1 MGNVHLVTGYAG
13 KAHVQAA
20 DTGSFN
26 VAMYDNNEFVFNRGN
41 MFQASIVTNNKVR
54 VLDGD
59 LLMQG
64 RHIRLNEGSYVDLI
78 IENGQQSLKRY
89 DLIVARYTKDAVTSV
104 EDVNLVVIKGTAA
117 ESPADPAHTSGDL
130 LEAHD
135 VLNDM
140 PLFRVK
146 LDGLNI
152 EGIDTLYKSAL
163 PFTTWISNVSAK
175 AKEAAT
181 AAQNAQDTAD
191 AASTK
196 ANAAMPKAGGTFTG
210 QAVAYSTNRT
220 QSDLRNCV
228 ICNSSWTAVST
239 NRLIFLRK

>member
-26 VAMYDNNEFVFNRGN
+26 VALYGDSEFVFMRGN

-152 EGIDTLYKSAL
+152 EGIDTLYKSAM

-181 AAQNAQDTAD
+181 AAQNAQSAAD
-191 AASTK
+191 DASTI
-196 ANAAMPKAGGTFTG
+196 ASAAMPKIGGIFTG
-210 QAVAYSTNRT
+210 NVTAYSANRT
-220 QSDLRNCV
+220 TSGLRNAIV
-228 ICNSSWTAVST
+228 CNSSWTPIST
-239 NRLIFLRK
+239 DRLIFLRK